1 MPDLENEKLRSDNVQ
16 EILSNPPS
24 WIIRWGISIVFLV
37 LLLVLTLSYIIKYP
51 DFISARIEITSQN
64 PPEKI
69 ETRISGKIEQVYVN
83 NQDLVHKDQIIASIQ
98 STANVK
104 DVLSLKQYLENI
116 VLDEAFVLDRNKLSK
131 YKLGEIQ
138 SSYTAFEKAY
148 LDYSILRNLQP
159 YSVDKMSNNKA
170 IDELNAQI
178 KTYELQR
185 NVEVAKYKLEEKSFM
200 RTKQLFDDGVISQ
213 NELETK
219 RIQYLQAE
227 QSLKALDIT
236 LSQLKQSKN
245 SSYYTGQSVNI
256 DEQKDKINLKSTMD
270 QSYYQ
275 LIKEIMDLEQLYF
288 IKSSID
294 GKVSF
299 QKYWGNN
306 QFIKY
311 GEVICT
317 IFPSGEKKLLGKLI
331 VPATNTGK
339 IKPGQKVL
347 IKLDNYLYQQFGI
360 IYGKVRNISLSPDSE
375 GNYYIEVELP
385 NRLIT
390 SYKKEIPFDKELQGS
405 AEIVT
410 EDLRLIERFFY
421 QFREVFKYQ

>member
-1 MPDLENEKLRSDNVQ
+1 
-16 EILSNPPS
+16 
-24 WIIRWGISIVFLV
+24 
-37 LLLVLTLSYIIKYP
+37 
-51 DFISARIEITSQN
+51 
-64 PPEKI
+64 
-69 ETRISGKIEQVYVN
+69 
-83 NQDLVHKDQIIASIQ
+83 
-98 STANVK
+98 
-104 DVLSLKQYLENI
+104 
-116 VLDEAFVLDRNKLSK
+116 
-131 YKLGEIQ
+131 
-138 SSYTAFEKAY
+138 
-148 LDYSILRNLQP
+148 
-159 YSVDKMSNNKA
+159 
-170 IDELNAQI
+170 
-178 KTYELQR
+178 
-185 NVEVAKYKLEEKSFM
+185 M

>member
-385 NRLIT
+385 NRLTT

>member
-104 DVLSLKQYLENI
+104 DVLSLKQYLEYI

-213 NELETK
+213 NELEVK

-275 LIKEIMDLEQLYF
+275 LIKEITDLEQLYF

-306 QFIKY
+306 QFIKS

>member
-390 SYKKEIPFDKELQGS
+390 SYKKEIPFDKELEGS